1 MKRYSQLLELIPDLE
16 KIKED
21 KSLPIQDVRKKF
33 IEAMNDEM
41 VFKYMGIL
49 SQYIDI
55 NEEINSDFDRETILA
70 YLTSTIRN
78 DRFFDGA
85 LSYSI
90 QSGLILTALERL
102 SILVDKDISNKR

>member
-21 KSLPIQDVRKKF
+21 NSLSMQDVREKY

-41 VFKYMGIL
+41 VFEYMEVL

-55 NEEINSDFDRETILA
+55 NEEVVSNFDMETILA

-78 DRFFDGA
+78 DRFFDRA

-90 QSGLILTALERL
+90 RSGVILTALKRL
-102 SILVDKDISNKR
+102 SILVDKDISN